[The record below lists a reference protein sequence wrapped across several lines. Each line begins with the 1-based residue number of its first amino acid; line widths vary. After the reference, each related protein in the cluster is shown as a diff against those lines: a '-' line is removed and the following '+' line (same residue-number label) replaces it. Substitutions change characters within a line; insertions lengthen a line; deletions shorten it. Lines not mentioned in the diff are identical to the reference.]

1 LTRKD
6 FWRRRISEARAGD
19 AAANKQFIVAGGKKR
34 LAQPDTP
41 TKEGRAT
48 LPVCPNLTASKRSDA
63 GGTMAHK
70 PTPEHRSA
78 RSGGSLGG
86 AAAPPYLCG
95 GAKIHPEQAH
105 FCFLLPKQGKT
116 HPLFA

>member
-1 LTRKD
+1 V
-6 FWRRRISEARAGD
+6 
-19 AAANKQFIVAGGKKR
+19 AAGKKR
-34 LAQPDTP
+34 RVQPDTP
-41 TKEGRAT
+41 TKDGRAN
-48 LPVCPNLTASKRSDA
+48 LPVCPNLTASKRNDA

-78 RSGGSLGG
+78 RSGGILGG

-95 GAKIHPEQAH
+95 GAKIRPKETH
-105 FCFLLPKQGKT
+105 FRFLLPKQGKT